1 MARPGSAPRTRST
14 WCPWMTTIG
23 APLRRGVRCSRQSS
37 ALPSSGSIDPLSRRL
52 RERSSR
58 PSTKRSTTM
67 RVVHQPPTSSRTRP
81 GETHPQRDGGH
92 GRQPR
97 GHRSLARRT
106 VRPDGPP
113 SARVTVRVGRAAD
126 RAGRPCGSL
135 RQHGQQHPAS
145 RTSPSSRLA
154 RLGWRA
160 GCTDRVP
167 QLSSGHSRDAEAR
180 HASRGSRDDRPRLN
194 SGICAPRP
202 NRDRPSSVRGPV
214 HPPKLS
220 PFRGL
225 GEVIT
230 RHPPMLSLLSRIEGS
245 MTTTSGD

>member
-1 MARPGSAPRTRST
+1 VVYGARDRVQLCLRRVRST
-14 WCPWMTTIG
+14 PCRADFGNGRRDPRRRDRPRCESFTSRLP
-23 APLRRGVRCSRQSS
+23 PL
-37 ALPSSGSIDPLSRRL
+37 ALGQAKRIRSG
-52 RERSSR
+52 
-58 PSTKRSTTM
+58 M
-67 RVVHQPPTSSRTRP
+67 AAMAGNHV
-81 GETHPQRDGGH
+81 
-92 GRQPR
+92 